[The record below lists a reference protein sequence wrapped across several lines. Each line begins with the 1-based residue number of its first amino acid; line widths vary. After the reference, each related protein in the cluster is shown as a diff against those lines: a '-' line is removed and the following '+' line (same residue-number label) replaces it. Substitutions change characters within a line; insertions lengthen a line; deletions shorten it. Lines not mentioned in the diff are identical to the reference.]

1 MRPIGLIAI
10 SCVALALSGCITTMD
25 VQKVKSA
32 QQLGIQYSLP
42 VPILQVCPGP
52 AGTIAVQEIY
62 LPDQDNRYGISAK
75 TYAAKFNLNVELT
88 KEGFLKKLNW
98 NPDST
103 AVAEKVAESAGNIA
117 KAKIEADAKA
127 AEEVAKKEAEAAKTR
142 KDALATAEKAV
153 NDAEADLRVAAATL
167 AALRTQP
174 NATPAQIVEAEVNV
188 AKARAKL
195 ENALE
200 AQSRLIEQLGL
211 AATSS
216 PSSGN
221 ESLPAVAGT
230 PSPTTPA
237 AAPQA
242 VAATPPAT
250 APVAPQAAT
259 PTSDNPAAPAN
270 AAGEDIGSSAA
281 SSASDDLPEAF
292 GCVLYQIVETEAS
305 LTLKPVERQK
315 KFKTS
320 LKFSPPKEQ
329 TLKPELRIR
338 PETSQVVRPRG
349 RHRELVLHVMSSL
362 PLKEFKLVA
371 LETLPDRE
379 DVTKRFPP
387 AITLSGSG
395 FRVDLHDGT
404 PTGRY
409 RLSVALTASGI
420 KDPAALDLEFEVR
433 R

>member
-88 KEGFLKKLNW
+88 KEGFLKKLDW

-174 NATPAQIVEAEVNV
+174 NATPAQIVGGSECRES
-188 AKARAKL
+188 ARQAGECPGGTEPPYRTTRTGCHLVSLKWK
-195 ENALE
+195 
-200 AQSRLIEQLGL
+200 RV
-211 AATSS
+211 
-216 PSSGN
+216 SSGGGGDPFPDHACCR
-221 ESLPAVAGT
+221 PAGCGGD
-230 PSPTTPA
+230 PSRDST
-237 AAPQA
+237 
-242 VAATPPAT
+242 
-250 APVAPQAAT
+250 
-259 PTSDNPAAPAN
+259 
-270 AAGEDIGSSAA
+270 
-281 SSASDDLPEAF
+281 
-292 GCVLYQIVETEAS
+292 C
-305 LTLKPVERQK
+305 R
-315 KFKTS
+315 
-320 LKFSPPKEQ
+320 
-329 TLKPELRIR
+329 
-338 PETSQVVRPRG
+338 
-349 RHRELVLHVMSSL
+349 
-362 PLKEFKLVA
+362 
-371 LETLPDRE
+371 
-379 DVTKRFPP
+379 
-387 AITLSGSG
+387 
-395 FRVDLHDGT
+395 
-404 PTGRY
+404 PTGRDADFGQSC
-409 RLSVALTASGI
+409 RTSECS
-420 KDPAALDLEFEVR
+420 R
-433 R
+433 